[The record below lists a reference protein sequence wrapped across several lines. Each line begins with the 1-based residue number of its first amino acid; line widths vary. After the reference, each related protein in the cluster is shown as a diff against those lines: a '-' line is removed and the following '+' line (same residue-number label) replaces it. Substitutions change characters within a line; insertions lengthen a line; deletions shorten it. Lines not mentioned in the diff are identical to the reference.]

1 MKSAVKRILEQY
13 TALQLYFSSLALE
26 DPTHTNDSI
35 LRSLNNKFTE
45 AYLAFMDF
53 ALGRFVSFNLLFQ
66 SEMPLLHQL
75 KDEVER
81 LVLSLCGDFMS
92 MSYVRSTKAFDID
105 PNDVE
110 NHVPLHQV
118 YVGILAT
125 DTIHNIEVDDVDHG
139 RSHQDIQLF
148 HTHCRDFLIEAVKQI
163 QDRFR
168 DCQKLDQLSCL
179 SPSMAYNMKIPSL
192 NPIYKEMPHL
202 ERFAELQKADQ
213 EWREHALGPN
223 LSEEKT
229 SEEYWQV
236 VFKEKDAA
244 GKLRYPNLVR
254 VIKVLLSLPF
264 SNAAVE
270 RVFSQLKLI
279 KSDHRAALK
288 QESLLALLT
297 TKLVLLK
304 SQGKQQ
310 AAKLEPPKE
319 MLSLYKGMISNADN
333 DEVFELRKE
342 FIKKL
347 LSFKF

>member
-1 MKSAVKRILEQY
+1 M
-13 TALQLYFSSLALE
+13 
-26 DPTHTNDSI
+26 
-35 LRSLNNKFTE
+35 
-45 AYLAFMDF
+45 
-53 ALGRFVSFNLLFQ
+53 
-66 SEMPLLHQL
+66 
-75 KDEVER
+75 
-81 LVLSLCGDFMS
+81 
-92 MSYVRSTKAFDID
+92 
-105 PNDVE
+105 
-110 NHVPLHQV
+110 PLHQV

-125 DTIHNIEVDDVDHG
+125 DTIHSIEVDDVDHG

-192 NPIYKEMPHL
+192 NPIYKEMPPL

-319 MLSLYKGMISNADN
+319 MPSLYKGMISNADN

-347 LSFKF
+347 NIS